1 MCNCNQ
7 KRAIYSSGN
16 NQSQKGMVK
25 VKLIEDNAL
34 VLNGNIT
41 GRMYVFRNINDIN
54 WVDKR
59 DAMSM
64 KEIKGLQIFF

>member
-7 KRAIYSSGN
+7 KRSAFTNMS
-16 NQSQKGMVK
+16 NQNPIGMVR
-25 VKLIEDNAL
+25 VKLVKNEAV

-41 GRMYVFRNINDIN
+41 GRTYIFRTINDVN

-59 DAMSM
+59 DALS
-64 KEIKGLQIFF
+64 ITAYQGLQLI

>member
-7 KRAIYSSGN
+7 QRLMYSN
-16 NQSQKGMVK
+16 TNVTPKGMVR
-25 VKLIEDNAL
+25 VKLVEDKAI

-41 GRMYVFRNINDIN
+41 GRTYIFREINDIN

-59 DAMSM
+59 DAMSLT
-64 KEIKGLQIFF
+64 ESQGLQVI